1 MRLNCPQKDIW
12 ISLICAHLQDLI
24 INAKSVENLSNQ
36 IYSVKKIKS
45 DITWLVPHR
54 CPTDRVLINELHV
67 GQEG

>member
-45 DITWLVPHR
+45 DITWLVP
-54 CPTDRVLINELHV
+54 TGVQLIGFLSMNYM
-67 GQEG
+67 